1 MCLGT
6 LFGVIVRIRNIIV
19 VLYVVLTSVRC
30 AHTSRKC
37 PRCPRAAQ
45 APPLPPYP
53 PHTLPAAWTGRP
65 SCCCCAAALNRRRT
79 STCTFHV
86 PIAFNVDSG
95 GTQAALASL
104 HPKPLRG
111 EQATLRCPWSSINS
125 QACPLWAGRGGQ
137 AWRAPSSPSWPT
149 DSCQQAGA
157 RHSCRHASR
166 ARPPAPPGRGR
177 SRRDRDGCVAR
188 RGQTRRLARR

>member
-1 MCLGT
+1 MWT
-6 LFGVIVRIRNIIV
+6 LAINSKVRTRRESAPV
-19 VLYVVLTSVRC
+19 APARAQLKR
-30 AHTSRKC
+30 
-37 PRCPRAAQ
+37 PRCPRTHRI
-45 APPLPPYP
+45 PCPRP
-53 PHTLPAAWTGRP
+53 GRNVP
-65 SCCCCAAALNRRRT
+65 RAAAALQH
-79 STCTFHV
+79 SIDAAQV
-86 PIAFNVDSG
+86 PARSMFPLHLMLTVG
-95 GTQAALASL
+95 EQAALASL

-188 RGQTRRLARR
+188 RGQTQRLARR